1 MNKPM
6 RIRRALLAS
15 VSFFTLIPMLV
26 AMAVSVCLFHLETS
40 ERIRQENLKVA
51 QTVATAVDLFLA
63 RPVVMLRHVRE
74 VVNGS
79 GHFEEQRFK
88 KLVLRVME
96 DDPLFESILFIDG
109 SGKLVGMVG
118 PAMTE
123 GGGGQRQN
131 YASSELFRKVRE
143 TGRTGWSE
151 PFVSLKSGESVISVA
166 LPWNGGVILG
176 NMNLSYL
183 CKLVEPTRTASNAYA
198 FIISPAGRLIA
209 HPDRSLVGEKEAF
222 ISLPQITAGLQGTGG
237 TYTFRLGERKVIGS
251 VLPFE
256 RNDWVIVSVHDKK
269 LAFAPLMGMERLL
282 VVLALLVLGGAL
294 FLAYRKVGK
303 LTAPILVLTDSSRQ
317 LAAGEEMQ
325 ERLEF
330 SAYLEIH
337 DLYDNFQ
344 SMAEAVRARE
354 RDLQERN
361 RKLVATEDE
370 LRRQVEEYL
379 RTHEEL
385 RAEKKKLESILAS
398 MGEGLSIQD
407 SNLKV
412 ILQNDAHREMVGEF
426 IGRPCF
432 EMYDHNDRP
441 CDNCPVL
448 AAFRDG
454 ETHVALRQVCKG
466 SGNHYLEVTASPLRD
481 GAGKIVGGI
490 EIVRDV
496 TNRIMSEKEIRRL
509 NQELEERVIQRTSE
523 LELANR
529 ELESFS
535 YSVSHDLRAPLRH
548 ISSFSSILLGEHA
561 TELNAEGQ
569 HLLSRII
576 AGCDKMGL
584 LIDDLLE
591 LSYVSSHELK
601 NTTVDLSRIA
611 WKIAN
616 GLSESDPGRNVRFEI
631 ADDLATYGD
640 ERLLEIVLS
649 NLLENAW
656 KYSSREAQGLI
667 QFGSQRLAARPVFFV
682 KDNGAGFNKNYAD
695 KLFTPFSRLH
705 GQEFEGTGI
714 GLAIVQRV
722 VHRHGGKIWADS
734 VEGEGAT
741 FYFTLK

>member
-1 MNKPM
+1 
-6 RIRRALLAS
+6 
-15 VSFFTLIPMLV
+15 
-26 AMAVSVCLFHLETS
+26 
-40 ERIRQENLKVA
+40 
-51 QTVATAVDLFLA
+51 
-63 RPVVMLRHVRE
+63 
-74 VVNGS
+74 
-79 GHFEEQRFK
+79 
-88 KLVLRVME
+88 
-96 DDPLFESILFIDG
+96 
-109 SGKLVGMVG
+109 
-118 PAMTE
+118 
-123 GGGGQRQN
+123 
-131 YASSELFRKVRE
+131 
-143 TGRTGWSE
+143 
-151 PFVSLKSGESVISVA
+151 
-166 LPWNGGVILG
+166 
-176 NMNLSYL
+176 
-183 CKLVEPTRTASNAYA
+183 
-198 FIISPAGRLIA
+198 
-209 HPDRSLVGEKEAF
+209 
-222 ISLPQITAGLQGTGG
+222 
-237 TYTFRLGERKVIGS
+237 
-251 VLPFE
+251 
-256 RNDWVIVSVHDKK
+256 
-269 LAFAPLMGMERLL
+269 
-282 VVLALLVLGGAL
+282 
-294 FLAYRKVGK
+294 
-303 LTAPILVLTDSSRQ
+303 
-317 LAAGEEMQ
+317 
-325 ERLEF
+325 
-330 SAYLEIH
+330 
-337 DLYDNFQ
+337 
-344 SMAEAVRARE
+344 
-354 RDLQERN
+354 
-361 RKLVATEDE
+361 
-370 LRRQVEEYL
+370 
-379 RTHEEL
+379 
-385 RAEKKKLESILAS
+385 
-398 MGEGLSIQD
+398 
-407 SNLKV
+407 
-412 ILQNDAHREMVGEF
+412 MVGEF
-426 IGRPCF
+426 IGRSCF

-466 SGNHYLEVTASPLRD
+466 KGNHYLEVTASPLRD

-496 TNRIMSEKEIRRL
+496 TSRIMAEKEIRRL

-561 TELNAEGQ
+561 SELNAEGQ

-616 GLSESDPGRNVRFEI
+616 GLAESDPGRNVRFEI

-656 KYSSREAQGLI
+656 KYSSRETQGLI

>member
-1 MNKPM
+1 
-6 RIRRALLAS
+6 
-15 VSFFTLIPMLV
+15 
-26 AMAVSVCLFHLETS
+26 
-40 ERIRQENLKVA
+40 
-51 QTVATAVDLFLA
+51 
-63 RPVVMLRHVRE
+63 
-74 VVNGS
+74 
-79 GHFEEQRFK
+79 
-88 KLVLRVME
+88 
-96 DDPLFESILFIDG
+96 
-109 SGKLVGMVG
+109 
-118 PAMTE
+118 
-123 GGGGQRQN
+123 
-131 YASSELFRKVRE
+131 
-143 TGRTGWSE
+143 
-151 PFVSLKSGESVISVA
+151 VA

-269 LAFAPLMGMERLL
+269 MAFAPLMEMERLL

-303 LTAPILVLTDSSRQ
+303 LTAPILALTDSSRQ

-361 RKLVATEDE
+361 QKLAATEDE

-379 RTHEEL
+379 RTHDEL

-407 SNLKV
+407 ANLKV
-412 ILQNDAHREMVGEF
+412 MLQNDAHREMVGEF

-466 SGNHYLEVTASPLRD
+466 KGNHYLEVTASPLRD

-496 TNRIMSEKEIRRL
+496 TSRIMAEKEIRRL

-548 ISSFSSILLGEHA
+548 ISSFSSILLGEHS

-616 GLSESDPGRNVRFEI
+616 CLAESDPDRNVRFEI